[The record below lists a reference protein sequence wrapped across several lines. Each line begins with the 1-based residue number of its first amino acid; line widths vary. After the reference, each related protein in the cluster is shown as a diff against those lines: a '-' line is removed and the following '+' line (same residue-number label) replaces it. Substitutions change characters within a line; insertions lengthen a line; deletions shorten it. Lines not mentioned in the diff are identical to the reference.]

1 MYQYGPPAYPPQ
13 DFVPP
18 EIESILANKGWG
30 YYMTLPSGERYYT
43 KNSMY
48 ATWKEAVL
56 YECLPLLMA
65 LES

>member
-1 MYQYGPPAYPPQ
+1 
-13 DFVPP
+13 
-18 EIESILANKGWG
+18 
-30 YYMTLPSGERYYT
+30 MTLPSGERYYT